1 MTNRQKRRPS
11 ADSGVSAPLQT
22 VQEEEH
28 VEKASALP
36 IPSGNCKQAHGT
48 YRVSSAVARGLR
60 RVVSGNLSRS
70 PSPSPPRTQQSPP
83 QSRTTT
89 DTLPVGTINTSAHK
103 TTTPSPLSFS
113 VTQASSESAQS
124 KGDQSSKSSSY
135 DGLQMQ
141 PASVV
146 RASSPRQVSKS
157 RSLLDMFVPG
167 RRPHPFG
174 TSIVPRS
181 MTSNS
186 SSSHGS
192 RETSAGVQRSSR
204 SGTGLSNASAASSEE
219 HRRRIEALVAD
230 YMATPDRQ
238 DSGYVNVSREQRRML
253 LGGQKRADKC
263 ELYYEVYG
271 NGPRKLFMIMGMM
284 GCTMYWRLQTR
295 YFAQLGEY
303 TVCVFDN
310 CGSGRSTIAPG
321 PYKISQ
327 LAKDAC
333 QIMDHLGWT
342 QDIHIVGISMGGMI
356 AQEICRRNSDPH
368 RYASVALVGT
378 WHSSTLAVPT
388 VKEVRFA
395 FNGMAALG
403 ENPKHLIKLVFS
415 REWIN
420 SPFHDTVREAELC
433 ATEAMADAAAA
444 AERPAEEV
452 EATNKDV
459 VMGLF
464 RAIQLDL
471 DSQRMSAK
479 ALGPT
484 PETSPGVSPQP
495 HGRSPGMSRMAS
507 ASQLSPAGPSDK
519 HASRPWAVSHAKTES
534 ATIGRGSGNPLS
546 SVRLPTDTGARISWL
561 PAPSSQR
568 PRLQQK
574 ANTNGTA
581 VASSNEVSAKR
592 ETSGDIHQ
600 FMACLGHR
608 FSAQQVKAMQK
619 QNPHTRFLVIHGE
632 KDRVIRPVCGRT
644 LAKIL
649 GCPVVWIRGSGHMP
663 PIDAHC
669 TFNLIIRAFTRDE
682 RWLREL
688 SDRTCLSPASWDE
701 QVKVRR
707 WMGHSRSMS
716 DDGKEILLDIGEANY
731 PRLRSDSP
739 PLPPP
744 IVSASSA
751 MEHVAN
757 GKRTSRIESIRPV
770 GPLHRELL
778 FVDEQDVDLPARVV
792 PANIAAVRPLKK
804 SSSHS
809 SASSVGSSKSED
821 QRTRE
826 MIIYGAL
833 LDAPLRIRRYSTAAL
848 DA

>member
-11 ADSGVSAPLQT
+11 ADSGVSAPLPT
-22 VQEEEH
+22 VQEEGH
-28 VEKASALP
+28 VETTSALP
-36 IPSGNCKQAHGT
+36 IPSGNTKQAHGS

-70 PSPSPPRTQQSPP
+70 PSPSPPRTQQQQP
-83 QSRTTT
+83 QSKTTT
-89 DTLPVGTINTSAHK
+89 DTLPVGSINTGGTHR
-103 TTTPSPLSFS
+103 TTTPSPLSFNVS
-113 VTQASSESAQS
+113 QTSSESAQS
-124 KGDQSSKSSSY
+124 KANKSGNSSSSY

-141 PASVV
+141 SASVE
-146 RASSPRQVSKS
+146 RAPSPRQVSKS

-174 TSIVPRS
+174 TSVIPRS
-181 MTSNS
+181 ITSNS
-186 SSSHGS
+186 SSSYGS
-192 RETSAGVQRSSR
+192 RESSTQPRRSSR

-219 HRRRIEALVAD
+219 HQKRIEALVAD
-230 YMATPDRQ
+230 YMATPDRR
-238 DSGYVNVSREQRRML
+238 DSGYVNVPREQRRML
-253 LGGQKRADKC
+253 LGGQKQANKC

-271 NGPRKLFMIMGMM
+271 NGPRKLFLIMGMM

-327 LAKDAC
+327 LARDAC
-333 QIMDHLGWT
+333 QVMEHLGWA
-342 QDIHIVGISMGGMI
+342 QDIHVVGISMGGMI
-356 AQEICRRNSDPH
+356 AQEVCRRNSNPH
-368 RYASVALVGT
+368 KFASVALVDT
-378 WHSSTLAVPT
+378 WHSAILAVPT
-388 VKEVRFA
+388 AKEVRFA

-403 ENPKHLIKLVFS
+403 DNPKYLIKLVFS

-433 ATEAMADAAAA
+433 TTEAMADAAAA
-444 AERPAEEV
+444 AAERPAENV
-452 EATNKDV
+452 AATNKDV

-479 ALGPT
+479 TLGST
-484 PETSPGVSPQP
+484 PETSPGVSPKPQ
-495 HGRSPGMSRMAS
+495 GRSPGMSRMAS
-507 ASQLSPAGPSDK
+507 ACQLSPTGPGDK
-519 HASRPWAVSHAKTES
+519 QTTRLCAVPHAKTDS
-534 ATIGRGSGNPLS
+534 AATNRGPGNRLSTLRPMADSGS
-546 SVRLPTDTGARISWL
+546 RISWL

-574 ANTNGTA
+574 ANTSSTS
-581 VASSNEVSAKR
+581 ASSSSAASAKR

-644 LAKIL
+644 LAKLL
-649 GCPVVWIRGSGHMP
+649 GCPIVWIRGSGHMP

-669 TFNLIIRAFTRDE
+669 TFNLILRAFTRDE

-688 SDRTCLSPASWDE
+688 SDRTCLSSASWDE

-707 WMGHSRSMS
+707 WMGHNRSIS
-716 DDGKEILLDIGEANY
+716 DDGKEISLDIGEANH

-739 PLPPP
+739 SP
-744 IVSASSA
+744 IVPACSVMESVAS
-751 MEHVAN
+751 E
-757 GKRTSRIESIRPV
+757 KRTSRIESIRPV

-778 FVDEQDVDLPARVV
+778 FVDEQDVDLPARIVL
-792 PANIAAVRPLKK
+792 ANVAAFRPLKK

-809 SASSVGSSKSED
+809 SASSVGSSKSDD

-833 LDAPLRIRRYSTAAL
+833 LDAPFRIRRYSTAAL
-848 DA
+848 GT